1 MDINPIKRQFSFN
14 HSIDVKT
21 KKLRKTSDEENLS
34 ITCFEHLS
42 NDLFYEIFDYLDAY
56 DIYKAFSKLNIRFYN
71 LLTFSSLPLKI
82 NLSKQSESIL
92 EHCCRNVIIPN
103 KHRILSLHL
112 NGDSLINKFF
122 TYCNIDS
129 SFNRLQS
136 IILSGLSDYKLLMI
150 LFYLNTIEHL
160 VLNHHCNIDE
170 LTSILTHTPHLRYL
184 TCRHPVEIDEIARKE
199 ILLTLPNLTYI
210 CFVRCALKF
219 DILEKFMRKISSQ
232 LQVWHLNTYE
242 DAAYLDANRWK
253 RLIKIHIPHL
263 RKFYFNH
270 HMSIDDGDIV
280 PNCES
285 INQFTSIFW
294 IERQWFFEL
303 KDELHQFVYSIYPYR
318 KRWYD
323 NDEYE
328 QFDINLDV
336 NTHQQKSTY
345 IDISRQQE
353 TTNSFIQS
361 IPCIQ
366 LIITDNVFAVW
377 YPSYTDHFTQC
388 NEMITENIRVF
399 QFTSYSSFAAPTSS
413 CPNCVFSQPSMIS
426 QPSTIFSPFS
436 YPQAFYYPRLY

>member
-377 YPSYTDHFTQC
+377 YPSYTD
-388 NEMITENIRVF
+388 
-399 QFTSYSSFAAPTSS
+399 
-413 CPNCVFSQPSMIS
+413 
-426 QPSTIFSPFS
+426 
-436 YPQAFYYPRLY
+436 

>member
-21 KKLRKTSDEENLS
+21 KKLRKTSDDGNLS

-112 NGDSLINKFF
+112 NGDSLINNFF

-129 SFNRLQS
+129 SFKRLQS

-199 ILLTLPNLTYI
+199 TLLTLPNLTYI

-377 YPSYTDHFTQC
+377 YPSYTDH
-388 NEMITENIRVF
+388 
-399 QFTSYSSFAAPTSS
+399 SS
-413 CPNCVFSQPSMIS
+413 
-426 QPSTIFSPFS
+426 
-436 YPQAFYYPRLY
+436 

>member
-21 KKLRKTSDEENLS
+21 KKLRKTSDDGNLS

-112 NGDSLINKFF
+112 NGDSLINNFF

-129 SFNRLQS
+129 SFKRLQS

-150 LFYLNTIEHL
+150 LFYLKSLPRLFSLTIEVDEGYYDSINDIYQLIFHLPCLKYNKISLLDLDESNIFIPISINENFSTIEHL

-199 ILLTLPNLTYI
+199 TLLTLPNLTYI

-377 YPSYTDHFTQC
+377 YPSYTDH
-388 NEMITENIRVF
+388 
-399 QFTSYSSFAAPTSS
+399 SS
-413 CPNCVFSQPSMIS
+413 
-426 QPSTIFSPFS
+426 
-436 YPQAFYYPRLY
+436 